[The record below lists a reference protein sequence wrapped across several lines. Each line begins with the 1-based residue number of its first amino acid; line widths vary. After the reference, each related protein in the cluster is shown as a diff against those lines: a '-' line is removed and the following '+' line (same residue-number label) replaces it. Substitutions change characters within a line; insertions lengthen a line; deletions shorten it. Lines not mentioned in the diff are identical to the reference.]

1 MNCSSKIV
9 VFDLDETLGYFVEFG
24 MFWDTLKHYYKNNE
38 ESTNINSNINK
49 NKTPVFDQSLFN
61 KLLDLYPEFT
71 RPNILNILKYLK
83 KQKQDKHCHKLM
95 IYTNNQGPPEW
106 AQQIKGYFEEKL
118 NFTLFDQ
125 IIGAFKVNG
134 KQVELCRTTHMKT
147 HKDFISCTKIPET
160 TQICFID
167 DVFHPGMTNDN
178 IYYIHIKPYTYDL
191 PFETIVDRFIG
202 SGLLFK
208 NSPTSMKYEII
219 VGMKRYNYTYVEK
232 PHLEHEIDAMLS
244 KQILHHLRTFFNR
257 NTINTNTNTNT
268 NSNKTVKNRKPIKK
282 PIIKTIKNKRL

>member
-1 MNCSSKIV
+1 MNCGSKIV

-24 MFWDTLKHYYKNNE
+24 MFWDTLKNYYKNLNL
-38 ESTNINSNINK
+38 NPDLHLN
-49 NKTPVFDQSLFN
+49 PVFDQDLFN
-61 KLLDLYPEFT
+61 KLLDLYPEFI
-71 RPNILNILKYLK
+71 RPNILNILTYLK
-83 KQKQDKHCHKLM
+83 RKKQDKHCHKLM

-106 AQQIKGYFEEKL
+106 AQQIKGYFEDKM
-118 NFTLFDQ
+118 NASLFDQ

-191 PFETIVDRFIG
+191 TFDTIVDRFVG
-202 SGLLFK
+202 SGVLK
-208 NSPTSMKYEII
+208 VDSPTSMKETII
-219 VGMKRYNYTYVEK
+219 AGMKRYAYTYVEK
-232 PHLEHEIDAMLS
+232 SQLEHEIDTMLS
-244 KQILHHLRTFFNR
+244 KKILHHLHTFFNR
-257 NTINTNTNTNT
+257 KLN
-268 NSNKTVKNRKPIKK
+268 IKSRLG
-282 PIIKTIKNKRL
+282 KTIKNKTSQKNKTQKNKRL